1 MVSLSTAT
9 TKALVYYKFAC
20 WNFFFKVG
28 SMFCTDV
35 CKWVSYPIAGYLGPW
50 SLSQNGKI
58 WSFDLCTFHT
68 HTHTWIQVRPSS
80 YRTKWCRHRTSKYT
94 MGDFP
99 KHFIHLYTLCDLT
112 KKKQILRNRLY
123 TYLEVQLLLL
133 KLVL

>member
-1 MVSLSTAT
+1 MAYENLAILFISTLIEQEVHYHWT
-9 TKALVYYKFAC
+9 ML
-20 WNFFFKVG
+20 
-28 SMFCTDV
+28 CTDV

-99 KHFIHLYTLCDLT
+99 KHFIHLYTVCDLT
-112 KKKQILRNRLY
+112 KKQILRNRLY
-123 TYLEVQLLLL
+123 TFISRTAASSS
-133 KLVL
+133 